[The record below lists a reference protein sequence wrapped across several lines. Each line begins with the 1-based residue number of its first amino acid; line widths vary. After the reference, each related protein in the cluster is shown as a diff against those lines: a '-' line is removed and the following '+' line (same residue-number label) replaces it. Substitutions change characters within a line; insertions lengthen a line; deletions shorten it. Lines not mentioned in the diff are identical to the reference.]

1 MRIEELLNGW
11 ERVRN
16 KTLNRLVL
24 AGNKLVDDD
33 MDHLTMLLRGPYA
46 SRNLVWIRTVLQ
58 ATGCTS
64 SRNVTFPVD
73 YGYSNSP

>member
-33 MDHLTMLLRGPYA
+33 MDHLAMLLRRLSCLDDLDLDSNPLLNYH
-46 SRNLVWIRTVLQ
+46 NIRKCYNN
-58 ATGCTS
+58 A
-64 SRNVTFPVD
+64 
-73 YGYSNSP
+73 